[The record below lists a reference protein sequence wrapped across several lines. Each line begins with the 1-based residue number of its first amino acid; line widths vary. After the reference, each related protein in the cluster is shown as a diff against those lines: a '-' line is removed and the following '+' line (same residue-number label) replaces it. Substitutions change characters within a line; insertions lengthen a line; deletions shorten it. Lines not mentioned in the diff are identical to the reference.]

1 LICIAVSSNNK
12 SIHYDD
18 DDKGASLVFPF
29 ERIMLLL
36 LKQVKCKT
44 RSNLHCAK
52 DALQVQYCIN
62 FHGTIRAVNTT
73 VAICK
78 TQSACIVSDIHV
90 TESELLVTN
99 SIIEMNLIIKIQFE
113 NAFNID

>member
-1 LICIAVSSNNK
+1 M
-12 SIHYDD
+12 
-18 DDKGASLVFPF
+18 FPF
-29 ERIMLLL
+29 EQIMLLL

-62 FHGTIRAVNTT
+62 FCGTIRAVNTT

-78 TQSACIVSDIHV
+78 TQSVCIISDIYV
-90 TESELLVTN
+90 TESEVLVTN
-99 SIIEMNLIIKIQFE
+99 NIIEMNLIIKIQFE
-113 NAFNID
+113 NELNID